1 MGSDVDA
8 VVAALKIAL
17 EEAQGSTAAH
27 WGAKAANRWVARLP
41 GAWLGR
47 WRQLRIEPNY
57 WGQVD
62 REEFIGHVRAV
73 LAYLET
79 NREVASRTFAW
90 RRQRTVTQAIPAE
103 QKPTSRGSRL
113 VH

>member
-17 EEAQGSTAAH
+17 DEAQGSAAAQ
-27 WGAKAANRWVARLP
+27 WKAKAANRWVARLP

-47 WRQLRIEPNY
+47 WRHLKIEPGH

-73 LAYLET
+73 VAYLET
-79 NREVASRTFAW
+79 NREAASRTFAW
-90 RRQRTVTQAIPAE
+90 RRHRTVTQAIPVE

-113 VH
+113 LH